1 MSWCNVRP
9 SRNGTRIILRRACS
23 VALRMA
29 SGTSRA
35 LPAPKPTRPF
45 LSPTTTRAA
54 NPNRRPPFTTLA
66 TRLMLTSFSVNSL
79 SSRSRDC
86 RSLSPRPRRSP
97 CVRVIERA
105 MLNLS
110 EIETALTGGVG
121 QGFDPAMKQIS
132 APIEHDPLDTRRLGP
147 RGNER
152 ADGVR
157 RRYVGA
163 ILEARPEAIVEARS
177 RRDRTSG
184 GVIDDLRIDVLR
196 RAEHRQTRSIVCRT
210 AQFVADPLATTQEE
224 SFGFLRHKALL
235 LFAFLPANVLGCVSD
250 TFAFV
255 GFGWPISTDVGRD
268 LTDALAIGSAYG
280 DNRRPI
286 ASDPD
291 VAGDRKRDVVTIAKL
306 EIESVALNLCAIA
319 NPRDL
324 QIDRKPRY
332 TPVTMLLTSAR

>member
-9 SRNGTRIILRRACS
+9 SRNGTRIMLRRACS
-23 VALRMA
+23 VALRIA

-54 NPNRRPPFTTLA
+54 KPNRRPPFTTLA

-86 RSLSPRPRRSP
+86 RSLSLRPRRSP
-97 CVRVIERA
+97 GVRAIERA

-110 EIETALTGGVG
+110 EIETALTGGIG

-132 APIEHDPLDTRRLGP
+132 APIEDDPLDPRCLGS
-147 RGNER
+147 RGNEL
-152 ADGVR
+152 ANGVR

-163 ILEARPEAIVEARS
+163 ILEACPEAVVEARS
-177 RRDRTSG
+177 RRERASG
-184 GVIDDLRIDVLR
+184 GVIDDLYVDVLR
-196 RAEHRQTRSIVCRT
+196 RAEHRKTRSIVCRPT
-210 AQFVADPLATTQEE
+210 QIVADALTTAQEE
-224 SFGFLRHKALL
+224 SFGFFRHKALL

-268 LTDALAIGSAYG
+268 LTHALPIGSAHG
-280 DNRRPI
+280 DNRRPL

-306 EIESVALNLCAIA
+306 EIESIALNLRAIA
-319 NPRDL
+319 NPCDL
-324 QIDRKPRY
+324 QID
-332 TPVTMLLTSAR
+332 